1 VSSARD
7 HVTPHPYM
15 KTRLWL
21 GNFLVREA
29 KTFATVSAISGLMHC
44 SKKRLPRDVRRNLAL
59 QAKDILQGIDTKLHV
74 ANTLQNFDLRFKDR
88 RTIHV
93 VAFAKR
99 TAMASPARSPP
110 VRCYHREPSRNGL
123 RLRFRRKTM

>member
-1 VSSARD
+1 MRASRQVFGIWGLALRAQILSEIR
-7 HVTPHPYM
+7 
-15 KTRLWL
+15 
-21 GNFLVREA
+21 REA
-29 KTFATVSAISGLMHC
+29 RRHRYHPAKASGVTWRY
-44 SKKRLPRDVRRNLAL
+44 K
-59 QAKDILQGIDTKLHV
+59 QKDILQGIDKKLHV

-93 VAFAKR
+93 VACAKR